1 MSNPSKAKGTAAESA
16 IVKYLRANGFGG
28 ADRQPLRGGRDQ
40 GDINVCPGI
49 IIEAKTSART
59 KATGLPA
66 DKVLRMW
73 LDQTE
78 LERTNA
84 GAAVG
89 LLVVKRHGTT
99 DAGRWNCWCRLGHLA
114 LCPSPT
120 LENVPIMLTLADS
133 IRVLRVIGY
142 GDQLDEV
149 AS

>member
-1 MSNPSKAKGTAAESA
+1 MSNPSKAKGTACETA
-16 IVKYLRANGFGG
+16 IVRYLQTHGFPF

-40 GDINVCPGI
+40 GDIAVCPGV

-66 DKVLRMW
+66 DSVLADW

-78 LERTNA
+78 LERANA
-84 GAAVG
+84 NADIG

-99 DAGRWNCWCRLGHLA
+99 DPGRWHCWRNGGMDD
-114 LCPSPT
+114 SPIWGGWT
-120 LENVPIMLTLADS
+120 MRPLAD
-133 IRVLRVIGY
+133 VVHLLRVIGY